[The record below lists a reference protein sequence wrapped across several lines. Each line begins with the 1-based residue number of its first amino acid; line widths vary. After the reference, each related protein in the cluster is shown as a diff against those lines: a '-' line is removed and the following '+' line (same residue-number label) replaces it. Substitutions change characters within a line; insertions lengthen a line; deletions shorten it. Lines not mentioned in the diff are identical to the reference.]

1 MGFQSILKIKTITIG
16 GSILLALAAIAGGVM
31 ALIGL
36 GAIQERI
43 VEIDQRTVPQLTQIA
58 LISRAGM
65 DVRLSMAKHILTVRE
80 ANIPG
85 ADQAL
90 AERIATMDSL
100 LDDFRELAGTD
111 RQRALL
117 ADGKSAWES
126 WKAEAEGVRHL
137 SSAMDKA
144 AATERMESRLNPRG
158 EALQNAIKAFRD
170 FTIAEGKSSTT
181 GAIESADNT
190 RLLAIVIVIVAG
202 LLGTVVALLSALRVG
217 RPVAVLTS
225 AITEMAGGDLKR
237 SVPYTERPDEIGEI
251 ARALGAIKEG
261 IARRTRDEEAVRS
274 AAQQQMIDGLA
285 GGLDALSTGRLNYQI
300 NDRFP
305 EGYEAIRTQFNQTLT
320 TLSGLIGEVAQ
331 GASTVHIGASEISS
345 AADDLSQR
353 TESQAASL
361 EESAAAVR
369 QLVNSLSEVAQSASS
384 ANAAAVEANGD
395 AQASSEM
402 MARAVTA
409 MEEIA
414 RSSSKMNEIIQ
425 LIDGIAFQT
434 NLLALNAGVEAA
446 RAGEAGKGFAVVA
459 SEVRALAQRSA
470 EAARE
475 VSSVISLSETE
486 VRTGVDVIGQAQ
498 AGLTKILAQ
507 SSEVS
512 ELITRIAA
520 ATSQQ
525 SNAIEQVNAV
535 VGDLDR
541 ITQQNAALVE
551 ESTAAA
557 RNLST
562 AAATLSELV
571 SRFEY
576 AGQTGGLFEAAP
588 RRRLAA

>member
-1 MGFQSILKIKTITIG
+1 MGFQSILKVKTITIG
-16 GSILLALAAIAGGVM
+16 GSILLALAASAGGVTT
-31 ALIGL
+31 LSGL
-36 GAIQERI
+36 AAIEEQI

-65 DVRLSMAKHILTVRE
+65 DARLSMTKHILTSRE
-80 ANIPG
+80 AGMPA

-90 AERIATMDSL
+90 ADRIASMDSL
-100 LDDFRELAGTD
+100 LDDFGKLAGTE

-117 ADGKSAWES
+117 ADCTSAWER
-126 WKAEAEGVRHL
+126 WKAEAEGVRRL
-137 SSAMDKA
+137 SSAMNKA
-144 AATERMESRLNPRG
+144 AATERLESRLNARG
-158 EALQNAIKAFRD
+158 EALQNAIKGFRD
-170 FTIAEGKSSTT
+170 FTIAEGKRSTT
-181 GAIESADNT
+181 SAAESADYT
-190 RLLAIVIVIVAG
+190 RTQAMIIVIAAG
-202 LLGTVVALLSALRVG
+202 LLGAVVALLSALRVG

-225 AITEMAGGDLKR
+225 AMTEMAEGDLNR
-237 SVPYTERPDEIGEI
+237 SVPYIDRPDEIGEI

-261 IARRTRDEEAVRS
+261 IARRTREEEAVRS

-285 GGLDALSTGRLNYQI
+285 GGLDALSTGRLTYQI
-300 NDRFP
+300 VDRFP
-305 EGYEAIRTQFNQTLT
+305 EGYEAIRAQFNQTLT
-320 TLSGLIGEVAQ
+320 TLSGLMGEVAQ
-331 GASTVHIGASEISS
+331 GAGTVHLGASEISS

-361 EESAAAVR
+361 EESAAALR
-369 QLVNSLSEVAQSASS
+369 QLADSLSEVANSASF
-384 ANAAAVEANGD
+384 ANMAAVEANGD
-395 AQASSEM
+395 ARTSSEM

-425 LIDGIAFQT
+425 LIEGIAFQT

-470 EAARE
+470 DAASE
-475 VSSVISLSETE
+475 VSSVIRLSEAE

-498 AGLTKILAQ
+498 ASLMKILAQ
-507 SSEVS
+507 SSRVS
-512 ELITRIAA
+512 ELITTIAT

-525 SNAIEQVNAV
+525 SSAIEQVNVV

-562 AAATLSELV
+562 AAATLSGLV

-576 AGQTGGLFEAAP
+576 AGQTGGLSEPTA